1 MARIL
6 DLIGMAESARS
17 PEPARYDPETHEMA
31 ALRDVDHGK
40 ANVNGI
46 SSRVVGLS
54 SGIQL
59 RTGYKNR
66 FSAQGGNV
74 PGEDRITVYEVL
86 DHAASG
92 IRLQVE
98 FQRRINASLLASRL
112 PFIRSITV
120 HNETDSDLSGIELSA
135 GLAVESDAARLLA
148 CREEKGVPS
157 GGTVRFN
164 GPGRFSEFDTLIGER
179 NESALAT
186 LTISAHLLRAKEK
199 SEEKQGEGDQ
209 EVSFATTVE
218 IGASGE
224 FLKLPGAWQSIAV
237 FVQPRSRA
245 VEKILHVASELLIQK
260 TGLGELDGY
269 KTSLARAKL
278 IAEAIYLAMREE
290 QIVCGG
296 SPASFEAV
304 GQKLRTAGQVIGQR
318 FGDCIELSVTYAA
331 CCEAAGLHPII
342 VFTTSR
348 AFPAFI
354 AVSELEYSLALG
366 RGEGFNFLEETVI
379 DDGSVIANLVATKA
393 IIPVEL
399 SGIGLGK
406 RSLSF
411 RGAMKKATDYVQ
423 SLSNELKAAVV
434 ISQCRR
440 ESILPGPLPEG
451 ELSLPDK
458 EAVAQAVLAP
468 ELLPVEEVSVSQ
480 ELPQEQEK
488 VVDPAPE
495 ESAALAPA
503 AEAQA
508 TEAQA
513 SETEPA
519 TEEPVAGEAAA
530 DVPAGRKDDIPARI
544 RQWQRSLFDFSPRNP
559 LLDLSRTRQVLELT
573 VKGRALGELA
583 EALYRGKSAAAA
595 FDGLD
600 SARTAAHLRAL
611 KRESEMLEQETGSH
625 YLYLAFGM
633 LIHPGIRGKVAKS
646 PLFLLPVT
654 VDAAGTGGQGALDVF
669 RAGDEAV
676 QPNPCLLEW
685 LRVTY
690 NLTLDGLDNFGSD
703 ATGEVLNTAF
713 EKIHASLLAAQ
724 LPWRIEETA
733 SLTILDCSAF
743 QMWKDLDRNWPILM
757 ENSVVRHLVEH
768 SGDAF
773 DQAAL
778 DDVLFKEENQVLPL
792 AADGSQMTAIAAA
805 MDGKSFVLEG
815 APGSGKSQTI
825 ANLIARGLEMGKR
838 VLFVSKKEAALKVV
852 SQRLETIGLKDF
864 TLEAYGSRMSM
875 HDIRQQLKRS
885 MHAAADAHERI
896 WKAAF
901 DKHAGTV
908 TALRE
913 YSERLHTPNA
923 AGFSLWSAY
932 DELMRLGNGPDWELD
947 PKHIGQVDVQ
957 TMTDALGRAV
967 QVSRKIGE
975 PKSDH
980 WLLLG
985 LDSVDNLTFTTLTR
999 ALEDLTLARKRIQE
1013 LSRGWQDAFRELKP
1027 GKMLVTL
1034 NECITANQHGLLP
1047 SKAYFRDIDRPGW
1060 RNAIGALREK
1070 LEFFHDFN
1078 RETLSMLAPGLID
1091 SPKLNDWTIRA
1102 TNLEKAWLF
1111 AELRRKPLRAAIEP
1125 LVRRGVDL
1133 KGANLLD
1140 VLQSA
1145 QNIRTQVAEL
1155 KTHAVAIV
1163 GLILPANW
1171 AAHRPR
1177 ALEELDAAVK
1187 LSQNAVWLERIAP
1200 AAWLKALEPKEAREI
1215 GTLKEIEAAW
1225 SRWLSIIGATEH
1237 SVDQW
1242 LGGRSWLEAWDEA
1255 MPHWEN
1261 DLAGTGLLQLQ
1272 RHASLRKELRAIELA
1287 GGIDFANKLAH
1298 RTFPLDDAEAIML
1311 RGLARASL
1319 HERLAACDMEGF
1331 DDAAQDKVISAFLEN
1346 ARDARKFAIQAGPA
1360 RLLARRPFRTNGILA
1375 EVTALVRQIERRR
1388 AGMGLREIS
1397 ARYPEALLTFAPAF
1411 LMSPGSV
1418 AHTLDAGSLKFD
1430 MVIFDESSLMRTVE
1444 AIGAMGRGTT
1454 VVIVGDPKQ
1463 LPPAALTDAVSS
1475 ARPGLAAASREEPE
1489 SILNAALDSGLPRL
1503 RLKWHYR
1510 SENEDL
1516 FVFLNSRY
1524 YGSELAVLPSSRR
1537 DAHAG
1542 ITWRRLNGEFL
1553 HGEGTNPIEA
1563 RALVEELTARLHD
1576 PAKRDESMGVL
1587 CLNIAQRDLILDML
1601 EESREPLFREALAV
1615 PGGRRLFVKSLE
1627 HAQGEECDVI
1637 LMSLALS
1644 PDPASKML
1652 PIDCGPLS
1660 SREGER
1666 LLNVALTRA
1675 RKQVRLLTSFG
1686 PEHIDPE
1693 RVAMSPGVKDLGDYL
1708 AFAAG
1713 SGETMLEA
1721 PGQEHGILAL
1731 EIAKA
1736 LEARGY
1742 VTQTNVGHSAFRVD
1756 LAAKKPGD
1764 KGWRLA
1770 VMLDGPVWKSK
1781 LAVVDRDGVPSL
1793 LKDVMHWPVVT
1804 RLWLPTWLRNRKE
1817 QIKRLVGLLE
1827 APTSSR
1833 LSS

>member
-1 MARIL
+1 
-6 DLIGMAESARS
+6 
-17 PEPARYDPETHEMA
+17 
-31 ALRDVDHGK
+31 
-40 ANVNGI
+40 
-46 SSRVVGLS
+46 
-54 SGIQL
+54 
-59 RTGYKNR
+59 
-66 FSAQGGNV
+66 V
-74 PGEDRITVYEVL
+74 PGEDKITVYEVL
-86 DHAASG
+86 DHAVSG

-135 GLAVESDAARLLA
+135 GLAVESDAPHWFA

-164 GPGRFSEFDTLIGER
+164 GRGRFSEFDTLIGER

-186 LTISAHLLRAKEK
+186 LTVSAHLLREKEK
-199 SEEKQGEGDQ
+199 SEEKQGEGGQ
-209 EVSFATTVE
+209 EVSLATTVE
-218 IGASGE
+218 IGGCGE

-245 VEKILHVASELLIQK
+245 VAEILRVASELLIQK

-304 GQKLRTAGQVIGQR
+304 GQKLRTAGQVVGQR

-366 RGEGFNFLEETVI
+366 KGEGFNFLEETVI

-393 IIPVEL
+393 IIPLEL
-399 SGIGLGK
+399 GGIGLGK

-423 SLSNELKAAVV
+423 SLSNELKAAVI
-434 ISQCRR
+434 ISQCRQ
-440 ESILPGPLPEG
+440 EGILPGALPEG
-451 ELSLPDK
+451 ELPLP
-458 EAVAQAVLAP
+458 EEETAAEGVLAS
-468 ELLPVEEVSVSQ
+468 ELPQSEEV
-480 ELPQEQEK
+480 PQEQEQAAE
-488 VVDPAPE
+488 PAPE
-495 ESAALAPA
+495 ESAVLA
-503 AEAQA
+503 
-508 TEAQA
+508 
-513 SETEPA
+513 SGVETQIPEPEPV
-519 TEEPVAGEAAA
+519 TEEPVGEETVA
-530 DVPAGRKDDIPARI
+530 DIPAGRKDDVPARI

-559 LLDLSRTRQVLELT
+559 LLDLSRTRQVLELA
-573 VKGRALGELA
+573 VKGRTLGEIA
-583 EALYRGKSAAAA
+583 EALYKGKSAAAA
-595 FDGLD
+595 FEGLEP
-600 SARTAAHLRAL
+600 ARTAARLRAL
-611 KRESEMLEQETGSH
+611 KRESETLEQETGSH
-625 YLYLAFGM
+625 YLYLVFGV
-633 LIHPGIRGKVAKS
+633 LVHLGIRGKVAKS

-654 VDAAGTGGQGALDVF
+654 VGTGVQGGLDIF
-669 RAGDEAV
+669 LAGDEAA
-676 QPNPCLLEW
+676 QSNPCLLEW
-685 LRVTY
+685 LLVTH
-690 NLTLDGLDNFGSD
+690 NLTINGLDNPGLD
-703 ATGEVLNTAF
+703 GTGEALNAAF

-733 SLTILDCSAF
+733 SLAVLDCSAF

-768 SGDAF
+768 PGNAF
-773 DQAAL
+773 EQATL
-778 DDVLFKEENQVLPL
+778 DDVSFKEENLVLPL
-792 AADGSQMTAIAAA
+792 AADGSQMTAVAAA
-805 MDGKSFVLEG
+805 TDGKSFVLEG

-852 SQRLETIGLKDF
+852 SQRLEAIGLKDF

-875 HDIRQQLKRS
+875 HNIRQQLKRS

-901 DKHAGTV
+901 DKHAGAV
-908 TALRE
+908 TTLQD

-932 DELMRLGNGPDWELD
+932 DELARLGNGPGWELD
-947 PKHIGQVDVQ
+947 PKHIGKVDIQ
-957 TMTDALGRAV
+957 AMMDALGRAV

-975 PKSDH
+975 PKCDH

-999 ALEDLTLARKRIQE
+999 ALEDLALARKRIE
-1013 LSRGWQDAFRELKP
+1013 KLGRGWQDAFRELKP
-1027 GKMLVTL
+1027 GKMLATL
-1034 NECITANQHGLLP
+1034 NACITANQLGLLP

-1060 RNAIGALREK
+1060 RGAIGALREK
-1070 LEFFHDFN
+1070 LEFFLDFN
-1078 RETLSMLAPGLID
+1078 HETLSMLAPGLID

-1102 TNLEKAWLF
+1102 TNLDKAWLF

-1125 LVRRGVDL
+1125 LVRRDIDL
-1133 KGANLLD
+1133 KGSKLLE

-1171 AAHRPR
+1171 SAHRPR
-1177 ALEELDAAVK
+1177 ALDELNTAIN
-1187 LSQNAVWLERIAP
+1187 LSQNAVRLERTAP
-1200 AAWLKALEPKEAREI
+1200 AAWLKALEPKDAQEI
-1215 GTLKEIEAAW
+1215 GVLKEIEAAW
-1225 SRWLSIIGATEH
+1225 AQWLSIIGATEH

-1242 LGGRSWLEAWDEA
+1242 LAGRSWLEAWDEA
-1255 MPHWEN
+1255 TLHWEN

-1272 RHASLRKELRAIELA
+1272 RHASLRKELRAIERA

-1298 RTFPLDDAEAIML
+1298 RTFPLDDAEAIMR
-1311 RGLARASL
+1311 RGLALASL
-1319 HERLAACDMEGF
+1319 HERLMACNMEGF
-1331 DDAAQDKVISAFLEN
+1331 DDAAQDKAVTAFLESTRE
-1346 ARDARKFAIQAGPA
+1346 ARRFAMQAGPA
-1360 RLLARRPFRTNGILA
+1360 RLLARRPFRTNGILG
-1375 EVTALVRQIERRR
+1375 EVTALVRQIERKR
-1388 AGMGLREIS
+1388 AGMGWREIS

-1444 AIGAMGRGTT
+1444 AIGAMGRGVS
-1454 VVIVGDPKQ
+1454 VVVVGDPKQ
-1463 LPPAALTDAVSS
+1463 LPPAASADGSPSS
-1475 ARPGLAAASREEPE
+1475 RHGSAAASGAEQE
-1489 SILNAALDSGLPRL
+1489 SILSEVLDSGLPQL
-1503 RLKWHYR
+1503 KLKWHYR
-1510 SENEDL
+1510 SENEEL
-1516 FVFLNSRY
+1516 FAFPNNRY
-1524 YGSELAVLPSSRR
+1524 YGGELAVLPSPRR
-1537 DAHAG
+1537 DAHTG
-1542 ITWRRLNGEFL
+1542 IAWRRLDGRFL
-1553 HGEGTNPIEA
+1553 RAEETNPIEA
-1563 RALVEELTARLHD
+1563 RALVEELAARLRD
-1576 PAKRDESMGVL
+1576 PAKRDESLGVL
-1587 CLNIAQRDLILDML
+1587 CLNTAQRDLVLDML
-1601 EESREPLFREALAV
+1601 EEFEEPLFREALTV

-1627 HAQGEECDVI
+1627 HAQGEECDVVLI
-1637 LMSLALS
+1637 SLVLS

-1652 PIDCGPLS
+1652 PLDCGPLS
-1660 SREGER
+1660 SRAGER
-1666 LLNVALTRA
+1666 LLNVAVTRA

-1693 RVAMSPGVKDLGDYL
+1693 RVTSPGVKDLRDYL
-1708 AFAAG
+1708 TFAAG
-1713 SGETMLEA
+1713 SGEMMPQA
-1721 PGQEHGILAL
+1721 PEQERGILAL

-1736 LEARGY
+1736 LEANGY

-1756 LAAKKPGD
+1756 LAAKKHGD

-1770 VMLDGPVWKSK
+1770 VVLDGPGWKSR

-1793 LKDVMHWPVVT
+1793 LKDAMHWPAVT
-1804 RLWLPTWLRNRKE
+1804 RLWLPAWLRNRKE
-1817 QIKRLVGLLE
+1817 QLTRLVGLLE
-1827 APTSSR
+1827 SS
-1833 LSS
+1833 SSTRVS